1 MNEHETKWTQ
11 RKALEKLFH
20 RVLSHLTPEQ
30 SQMIS
35 RRLHDIEMANR
46 HFGLNSQ
53 VDANIAFSNEI
64 EPIVSSLHDY
74 TVDNFFDHL
83 NLTIAP
89 KLTETK

>member
-1 MNEHETKWTQ
+1 MNKLQQ

-20 RVLSHLTPEQ
+20 RVLAHLTSEQ

-35 RRLHDIEMANR
+35 RRLYDIEMANR

-74 TVDNFFDHL
+74 TVDNFFGFF